1 MTMQSKASD
10 RPRRH
15 PDLIFWGCFLVL
27 NLLLFLPFYLIN
39 IDENASIHLLQT
51 LHDKPLTG
59 LFNIF
64 IWRDDAD
71 PFRLNTE
78 LVIMLALWVNVGWLR
93 RGFVRWLLTFI
104 YFFALLYYIYESI
117 MVYLYRAEPV

>member
-1 MTMQSKASD
+1 MTTQSETTVHSRK
-10 RPRRH
+10 H
-15 PDLIFWGCFLVL
+15 PDLLFWGCFVVL

-39 IDENASIHLLQT
+39 LDENASIHLLST
-51 LHDKPLTG
+51 LRTAPLTG

-78 LVIMLALWVNVGWLR
+78 LVIMLALWVNIGWLR
-93 RGFVRWLLTFI
+93 RGAIRWLMAFVYFI
-104 YFFALLYYIYESI
+104 GLLYYIYESI
-117 MVYLYRAEPV
+117 MV